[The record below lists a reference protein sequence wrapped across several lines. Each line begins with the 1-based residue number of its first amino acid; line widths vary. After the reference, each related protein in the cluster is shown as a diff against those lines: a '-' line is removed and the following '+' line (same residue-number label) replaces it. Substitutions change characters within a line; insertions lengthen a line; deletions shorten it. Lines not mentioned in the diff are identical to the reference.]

1 MDDALITVTGTMRTD
16 RPERFAKQL
25 LSHWSHRGEVLEE
38 NGALVQRWG
47 TGQVISLRA
56 TKGSLEVE
64 VSVVEGDDSARF
76 AQVVK
81 EHLERFGQRDELDLI
96 WHV

>member
-1 MDDALITVTGTMRTD
+1 MNTVTGTMTTHRPD
-16 RPERFAKQL
+16 RYAKQL
-25 LSHWSHRGEVLEE
+25 FGHWSERGQVVEE
-38 NGALVQRWG
+38 EGALVQRWA

-56 TKGSLEVE
+56 VGDALEVE

-81 EHLERFGQRDELDLI
+81 EHLERFGQRDELDLV